1 MRKYFLMLYLLVIST
16 GIQSRDINSNSIFH
30 VLDGEITRYPEY
42 VAKYEQ
48 RLSLLKSDYH
58 RAEDI
63 RQRYFASYRLY
74 EAYKPFI
81 NDSSIYYLKECIRL
95 ANKMG
100 DKSAS
105 ILCRSL
111 FALRCSNTGMYDEA
125 QIILR
130 DIDTAGADR
139 QALGTYY
146 NACQHVFHELAYYTH
161 LDDMRQ
167 YYKTKYVYYR
177 DLMRNTLPPTS
188 DDVLLSREMD
198 YLNDGNLKQSMAIN
212 NLWLSKV
219 KRGSHRYAMVALFRY
234 LEFKARRDT
243 LQMMQ
248 WLSESALADVRNAV
262 MDQGSMWEIANQLML
277 RGDVDRSYRYISFTS
292 ECTKKFG
299 SRQRSWTITPFLS
312 SIAKNYEHENEV
324 VNHKLRMMVM
334 AISILAVMLILLLY
348 YVNKQ
353 RKRLS
358 DVRDQLKNKNKE
370 LSSVN
375 GQLFDRNNE
384 LSSLNEQLSSVNG
397 QLSTLNKRLNESN
410 HVKEE
415 YIGRFLSL
423 CSQYVDKLD
432 DYRKMVNKK
441 MKNKEMDELF
451 RLSKSQELK
460 DKELDEL
467 YENFDKVFLHLFPNF
482 IDDFNSLL
490 TPEVQI
496 HSKQENRLTT
506 EIRIFAL
513 IRLGIEDSGKI
524 AEFLHYSVN
533 TIYNYR
539 ARIKNGALGNREHFE
554 RTVKELGM
562 PK

>member
-1 MRKYFLMLYLLVIST
+1 MGRYILMLFMLSVSI
-16 GIQSRDINSNSIFH
+16 GIQASNIDFDSIYH
-30 VLDGEITRYPEY
+30 VLDDEILRYPDY
-42 VAKYEQ
+42 VARYE
-48 RLSLLKSDYH
+48 RKLSLLTSDYY

-63 RQRYFASYRLY
+63 RERYQDSYRLY
-74 EAYKPFI
+74 EAYKPFV
-81 NDSSIYYLKECIRL
+81 NDSSIFYLKVCISL
-95 ANKMG
+95 AEKMG
-100 DKSAS
+100 DKSKTVM
-105 ILCRSL
+105 CQSL
-111 FALRCSNTGMYDEA
+111 YALRCSNTGMYDES
-125 QIILR
+125 QIILKG
-130 DIDTAGADR
+130 INTVGADR
-139 QALGTYY
+139 EALGTYY
-146 NACQHVFHELAYYTH
+146 NACQHVFGELAYYTH
-161 LDDMRQ
+161 LSDMRQ

-177 DLMRNTLPPTS
+177 NLMRKTLPPTC
-188 DDVLLSREMD
+188 DDVLLSKERD
-198 YLNDGNLKQSMAIN
+198 FLDDGNLKQSMAIN

-219 KRGSHRYAMVALFRY
+219 KRGSHRYALVALYRY

-243 LQMMQ
+243 VEMMQ
-248 WLSESALADVRNAV
+248 WLAESALSDVRNAV
-262 MDQGSMWEIANQLML
+262 MDQGSLWEIANQLML

-324 VNHKLRMMVM
+324 ANHKLRMMVM
-334 AISILAVMLILLLY
+334 AISILAMMLILLLY

-358 DVRDQLKNKNKE
+358 DVRDQLKDKNKE

-375 GQLFDRNNE
+375 GQLSDRNNE

-415 YIGRFLSL
+415 YIGRFMSL

-441 MKNKEMDELF
+441 MKNKELDELF

-460 DKELDEL
+460 DRELEEL

-496 HSKQENRLTT
+496 HPKQENRLTT

-554 RTVKELGM
+554 RIVKELGM